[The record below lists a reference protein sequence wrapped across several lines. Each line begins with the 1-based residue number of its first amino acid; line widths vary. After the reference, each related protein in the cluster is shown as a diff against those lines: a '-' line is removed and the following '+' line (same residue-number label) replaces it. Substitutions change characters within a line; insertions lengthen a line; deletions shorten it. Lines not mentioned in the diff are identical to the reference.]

1 LISFGLFLLLAR
13 QIEMKKFFYPAL
25 IILTACSPQNNTETE
40 AKPAKAITPASAPTE
55 TQAEKNSGD
64 TVKMTGTVHYSLEQ
78 AEFTSNGKT
87 YFINGGDNLID
98 QVEKNRL
105 SSGSYNVTLNNV
117 CIQGKVLTKEQNQG
131 NGFGPLGK
139 YSQAVT
145 VESLCQTVESPAS

>member
-1 LISFGLFLLLAR
+1 MNKFLFPILIT
-13 QIEMKKFFYPAL
+13 
-25 IILTACSPQNNTETE
+25 LTACSPQNKIETSA
-40 AKPAKAITPASAPTE
+40 AKPTE
-55 TQAEKNSGD
+55 TPVEKSGGD

-78 AEFTSNGKT
+78 AEFTANGKT
-87 YFINGGDNLID
+87 YFLNGGESLMD

-139 YSQAVT
+139 YSQAVS
-145 VESLCQTVESPAS
+145 VESLC

>member
-1 LISFGLFLLLAR
+1 
-13 QIEMKKFFYPAL
+13 MKNFFYPIL
-25 IILTACSPQNNTETE
+25 IILAACSPQNKVDAE
-40 AKPAKAITPASAPTE
+40 AKPRQATVPASDMTNVQ
-55 TQAEKNSGD
+55 TGKSGGNR
-64 TVKMTGTVHYSLEQ
+64 VKMIGTVHYSLEQ
-78 AEFTSNGKT
+78 AEFTANGKT

-145 VESLCQTVESPAS
+145 VESLCQTVELPAS

>member
-1 LISFGLFLLLAR
+1 MNKFLFPILIA
-13 QIEMKKFFYPAL
+13 
-25 IILTACSPQNNTETE
+25 LTACSPQNKIVTST
-40 AKPAKAITPASAPTE
+40 AQPTE
-55 TQAEKNSGD
+55 TPVEKSGGD
-64 TVKMTGTVHYSLEQ
+64 TVKMTGTVLYSLEQ
-78 AEFTSNGKT
+78 AEFIADGKT
-87 YFINGGDNLID
+87 YFINGGESLMD

-145 VESLCQTVESPAS
+145 VESLC

>member
-1 LISFGLFLLLAR
+1 MNKFLFPILIT
-13 QIEMKKFFYPAL
+13 
-25 IILTACSPQNNTETE
+25 LTACSPQNKIET
-40 AKPAKAITPASAPTE
+40 SAARPTE
-55 TQAEKNSGD
+55 MPAEKSGGD

-78 AEFTSNGKT
+78 AEFTANGKT
-87 YFINGGDNLID
+87 YFINGGDSLMD
-98 QVEKNRL
+98 QVEKNRQ

-145 VESLCQTVESPAS
+145 VESLC

>member
-1 LISFGLFLLLAR
+1 
-13 QIEMKKFFYPAL
+13 MKKFFYPAL

-145 VESLCQTVESPAS
+145 VESLCQTVELPAS

>member
-1 LISFGLFLLLAR
+1 MNKFLSPILIA
-13 QIEMKKFFYPAL
+13 
-25 IILTACSPQNNTETE
+25 LTACSPQNKLETSAAQPTE
-40 AKPAKAITPASAPTE
+40 AT
-55 TQAEKNSGD
+55 AEKNSGD

-78 AEFTSNGKT
+78 AEFTANGKT
-87 YFINGGDNLID
+87 YFLNGGENLMD

-145 VESLCQTVESPAS
+145 VESLC

>member
-1 LISFGLFLLLAR
+1 MNKFLFPILIA
-13 QIEMKKFFYPAL
+13 
-25 IILTACSPQNNTETE
+25 LTACSPQSKIETSA
-40 AKPAKAITPASAPTE
+40 AKPTE
-55 TQAEKNSGD
+55 TQVEKSSGD

-78 AEFTSNGKT
+78 AEFTADGKT
-87 YFINGGDNLID
+87 YFINGGESLMD

-145 VESLCQTVESPAS
+145 VESLC

>member
-1 LISFGLFLLLAR
+1 MNKFLFPILIA
-13 QIEMKKFFYPAL
+13 
-25 IILTACSPQNNTETE
+25 LTACSPQNKIETSTT
-40 AKPAKAITPASAPTE
+40 KPAEVKVG
-55 TQAEKNSGD
+55 KNSGD

-78 AEFTSNGKT
+78 AEFTADGKT
-87 YFINGGDNLID
+87 YFLNGGDSLMD

-139 YSQAVT
+139 YSQAVS
-145 VESLCQTVESPAS
+145 VESLC

>member
-1 LISFGLFLLLAR
+1 MNKFLFPILIA
-13 QIEMKKFFYPAL
+13 
-25 IILTACSPQNNTETE
+25 LTACSPQNKIETST
-40 AKPAKAITPASAPTE
+40 AKPAEVKV
-55 TQAEKNSGD
+55 EKNSGD

-78 AEFTSNGKT
+78 AEFTANGKT
-87 YFINGGDNLID
+87 YFLNGGESLMD

-145 VESLCQTVESPAS
+145 VESLC

>member
-1 LISFGLFLLLAR
+1 MNKFLFPILIA
-13 QIEMKKFFYPAL
+13 
-25 IILTACSPQNNTETE
+25 LTACSPQNKIETST
-40 AKPAKAITPASAPTE
+40 AQPTE
-55 TQAEKNSGD
+55 MPVEKSGGD

-78 AEFTSNGKT
+78 AEFTADGKT
-87 YFINGGDNLID
+87 YFLNGGDSPMD

-105 SSGSYNVTLNNV
+105 SSGSYNVTLNNI

-145 VESLCQTVESPAS
+145 VESLC

>member
-1 LISFGLFLLLAR
+1 MNKFLFPILIA
-13 QIEMKKFFYPAL
+13 
-25 IILTACSPQNNTETE
+25 LTACSPQNKIETSA
-40 AKPAKAITPASAPTE
+40 AKPTE
-55 TQAEKNSGD
+55 TPVEKSGGD

-78 AEFTSNGKT
+78 AEFTANGKT
-87 YFINGGDNLID
+87 YFLNGGESLMD

-139 YSQAVT
+139 YSQAVS
-145 VESLCQTVESPAS
+145 VESLC

>member
-1 LISFGLFLLLAR
+1 MNKFLFPILIA
-13 QIEMKKFFYPAL
+13 
-25 IILTACSPQNNTETE
+25 LTACSPQNKIETST
-40 AKPAKAITPASAPTE
+40 AKPAEVKVG
-55 TQAEKNSGD
+55 KNSGD

-78 AEFTSNGKT
+78 AEFTADGKT
-87 YFINGGDNLID
+87 YFLNGGDSLMD

-139 YSQAVT
+139 YSQAVS
-145 VESLCQTVESPAS
+145 VESLC

>member
-1 LISFGLFLLLAR
+1 MNKFLFPILIA
-13 QIEMKKFFYPAL
+13 
-25 IILTACSPQNNTETE
+25 LTALF
-40 AKPAKAITPASAPTE
+40 PAKQNETSTAKSAE
-55 TQAEKNSGD
+55 VKVKKNSGD

-78 AEFTSNGKT
+78 AEFTTNGKT
-87 YFINGGDNLID
+87 YFLNGGESLMD

-139 YSQAVT
+139 YSQAVS
-145 VESLCQTVESPAS
+145 VESLC